1 MKSSVMVWSSS
12 VRAVRVGDGVAG
24 VVRRMPVDERLG
36 ETRREFHERTF
47 AVLCHLRILALS
59 LGMSDVFSHAGIPAH
74 EIELQETHAVFVRKI
89 AFVAHPNDEIL
100 KLGVLVVIEPC
111 IELYDLGSILV

>member
-1 MKSSVMVWSSS
+1 MVWSSS

-36 ETRREFHERTF
+36 EACRELNKRAFTILR
-47 AVLCHLRILALS
+47 HLHILALS

-74 EIELQETHAVFVRKI
+74 EVELQKAYAILVREV
-89 AFVAHPNDEIL
+89 AFVAHSNDEVL
-100 KLGVLVVIEPC
+100 KLGVLGVIEPC